1 MAKKK
6 NVEETETPVEEEVTE
21 TEVLVDE
28 DKYPSN
34 SFKSRIIQNGVEAE
48 ENRKIISGTVTVKQ
62 SATKQ
67 LGNNIKNTF
76 FDVATNVL
84 MPTLRNAIYD
94 ILNRTISS
102 IIFNR
107 FDDPSPRR
115 ATPRVRRGGYV
126 PYSNSYDYYDDG
138 YDYDPFSRKYDR
150 MPDQQLRYARVLKD
164 LYYQT
169 KEDADMMLYDMKA
182 CCNKYG
188 NVSVAYYYEK
198 SGERQDYTDHDYGW
212 SDLSMVQVKM
222 SRDGWYLTL
231 PDPKPIK

>member
-6 NVEETETPVEEEVTE
+6 VVEEVTETPEVTE
-21 TEVLVDE
+21 TEVLIDE

-48 ENRKIISGTVTVKQ
+48 ENRKIVSGTVTVKQ

-67 LGNNIKNTF
+67 LGRNVKNAFLDAAFNI
-76 FDVATNVL
+76 VV
-84 MPTLRNAIYD
+84 PTLRNALYD
-94 ILNRTISS
+94 TCNRIISS
-102 IIFNR
+102 IIFNK
-107 FDDPSPRR
+107 FDDPVPRR
-115 ATPRVRRGGYV
+115 DPRARVRRGGYV

-138 YDYDPFSRKYDR
+138 YDYDPFARKYGGV
-150 MPDQQLRYARVLKD
+150 PDQPLRYSRVLKD

-169 KEDADMMLYDMKA
+169 KEDADMMLYDMKQ

-212 SDLSMVQVKM
+212 SDLSMAQVKM
-222 SRDGWYLTL
+222 SRDGWYITL